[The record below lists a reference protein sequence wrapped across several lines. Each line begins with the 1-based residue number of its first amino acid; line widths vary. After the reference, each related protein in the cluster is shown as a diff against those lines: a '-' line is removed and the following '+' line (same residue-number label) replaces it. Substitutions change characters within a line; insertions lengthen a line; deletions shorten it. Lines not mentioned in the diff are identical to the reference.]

1 MFISKL
7 KGGLGNQI
15 FQYALGRNLSL
26 KNNTDLKLD
35 ISWFKNLK
43 PTKVTAREYGLKYF
57 NIKED
62 FATEEEIRKIKRFS
76 KIPFISK
83 MKKEK
88 TRDFD
93 SSILSFKKNVY
104 LEGYWQSEKYFKD
117 IREILLKDLILK
129 NTPSD
134 DFKKIKEK
142 INNLENTVSIH
153 IRHGDYSQN
162 PKENKRHT
170 ALPIKYYENAIN
182 FIKTKIQNPVFFV
195 FSDDIKWC
203 KENFKN
209 LENVYF
215 ADKNIPDYEELILM
229 SKCKNNIIAN
239 SSFSWW
245 GAWLNQ
251 NTNKIVIV
259 PQKWFGNPDI
269 KYNMDDKIPENW
281 IKINF

>member
-1 MFISKL
+1 MLILKL

-76 KIPFISK
+76 RIPLLSKIK
-83 MKKEK
+83 NERG
-88 TRDFD
+88 RDFD
-93 SSILSFKKNVY
+93 SSVLSLKKNVY

-117 IREILLKDLILK
+117 IKNILYKDFSLKDKPTK
-129 NTPSD
+129 N
-134 DFKKIKEK
+134 FNEFEEKIK
-142 INNLENTVSIH
+142 NSLDNSVSIH

-170 ALPIKYYENAIN
+170 ALPIKYYGNAIKY
-182 FIKTKIQNPVFFV
+182 IKTKIQNPVFFV

-215 ADKNIPDYEELILM
+215 VDKNIPDYEELILM

-251 NTNKIVIV
+251 KANKIVIA

-269 KYNMDDKIPENW
+269 KYNMDDRIPEEW
-281 IKINF
+281 IKI